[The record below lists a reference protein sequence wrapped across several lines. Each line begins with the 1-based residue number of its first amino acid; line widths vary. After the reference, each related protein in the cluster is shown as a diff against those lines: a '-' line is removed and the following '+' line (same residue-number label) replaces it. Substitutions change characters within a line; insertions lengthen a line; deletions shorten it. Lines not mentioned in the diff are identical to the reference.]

1 MSFEQI
7 NKQDTDRPEGRHC
20 LMIFGYELTEIKQI
34 VTFANGMGIE
44 DCILVSEKMLGNK
57 IDDIIHDQLVSTNYK
72 AGVKP
77 KAILMHALSNSEVH
91 TFISDFKGLGLK
103 KPLFAVVTPTS
114 KKWQFG
120 ELLKELVR
128 EKMSMSK
135 H

>member
-7 NKQDTDRPEGRHC
+7 NKQDTHRPEGRPC
-20 LMIFGYELTEIKQI
+20 LMIYGYDTTEIKQI
-34 VTFANGMGIE
+34 TAFANGMGIE
-44 DCILVSEKMLGNK
+44 DCVLVTDTMLGNK
-57 IDDIIHDQLVSTNYK
+57 IEDILNNQLIPTPYK
-72 AGVKP
+72 TGVKP
-77 KAILMHALSNSEVH
+77 KSIILNALSNGEVH
-91 TFISDFKGLGLK
+91 TFISDFKKLELK